1 MHIVGRGDLN
11 GVDLVTF
18 CLEHLAPVLV
28 GPGVGELCDSLCHAC
43 GIDVADCGDVDAGMG
58 GETCEVAPAFAID
71 ADCRKVELS
80 VRRGR
85 SAEVAEDQRRAGG
98 GLEEVTTGGQGLWHG
113 EASRENDNGARE
125 IGESFSKFGF

>member
-1 MHIVGRGDLN
+1 MHVVGRGDLN

-18 CLEHLAPVLV
+18 CLEHFAPVLV
-28 GPGVGELCDSLCHAC
+28 GPGVGEFCHSLCHAC

-80 VRRGR
+80 VRRGG
-85 SAEVAEDQRRAGG
+85 SAEVAENQRRAGG
-98 GLEEVTTGGQGLWHG
+98 GLEEVATGGQGLWHG
-113 EASRENDNGARE
+113 VALRGIDKGARQ
-125 IGESFSKFGF
+125 IGEGR